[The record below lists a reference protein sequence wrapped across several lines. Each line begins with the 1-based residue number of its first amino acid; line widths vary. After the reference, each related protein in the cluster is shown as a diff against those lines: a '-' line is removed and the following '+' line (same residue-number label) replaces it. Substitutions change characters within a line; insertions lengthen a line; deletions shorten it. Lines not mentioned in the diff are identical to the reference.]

1 LAFVA
6 VAVLLLLQVGH
17 AAERRLRQDASDRA
31 FKAAADRVT
40 ASIRANN
47 WPALRRD
54 CARNLTIAHYCT
66 VFAYIDGNPQTWLPV
81 VGTTL
86 FPKSDIVSKLH
97 RYVVVQ
103 DAIDTSRP
111 FDAAAT
117 AVLAK
122 FASVVRR
129 GYHQS
134 SGLNDHA
141 GELPEV
147 IGPSVNGPMA
157 SNVDWR
163 IELEFRTGRWVV
175 TRLLVVERGM

>member
-1 LAFVA
+1 MRPV
-6 VAVLLLLQVGH
+6 
-17 AAERRLRQDASDRA
+17 DRA
-31 FKAAADRVT
+31 FKATADRVT
-40 ASIRANN
+40 ARIRAND

-54 CARNLTIAHYCT
+54 CARNLTVSHHCT
-66 VFAYIDGNPQTWLPV
+66 VFACVDGKPQSWLPV
-81 VGTTL
+81 VGTKL
-86 FPKSDIVSKLH
+86 FPKSDIVSELN

-103 DAIDTSRP
+103 EIIDTSRP
-111 FDAAAT
+111 FDTRAS

-122 FASVVRR
+122 FAGVVRR
-129 GYHQS
+129 GYHTS
-134 SGLNDHA
+134 SGLNDRA

-163 IELEFRTGRWVV
+163 IELEYRSGRWVV